1 MPMVFSIFIHKII
14 CSSGFNGMLELV
26 VRKNLVNDLELNFMV
41 LQQYDNP
48 PAKAGWEPFGGDR
61 YYVSHVVV
69 TLPEKTGGD
78 YKCDFHLIPATTL
91 KGKNLGR
98 IVQSVTYTAEMYR
111 EKVSDDKW
119 RASKVTHAFPV
130 VTDFGSGV
138 GNKNEK
144 KCIFFGFSVRGQDCF
159 VRTVNRGLVAFSE
172 SLLDVD
178 QAVDYGLPVE
188 EYLMG
193 RGVR

>member
-1 MPMVFSIFIHKII
+1 
-14 CSSGFNGMLELV
+14 MLELV

-144 KCIFFGFSVRGQDCF
+144 KCIFFGFSVRGHDCF

>member
-1 MPMVFSIFIHKII
+1 
-14 CSSGFNGMLELV
+14 
-26 VRKNLVNDLELNFMV
+26 MV
-41 LQQYDNP
+41 LQQYGNP

-98 IVQSVTYTAEMYR
+98 IVQSVTYTAEKYR

-119 RASKVTHAFPV
+119 RA
-130 VTDFGSGV
+130 
-138 GNKNEK
+138 
-144 KCIFFGFSVRGQDCF
+144 FGFSVRGHDCF

>member
-1 MPMVFSIFIHKII
+1 
-14 CSSGFNGMLELV
+14 MLELV
-26 VRKNLVNDLELNFMV
+26 VRKKIVNDLELKFMV

-48 PAKAGWEPFGGDR
+48 PAKTGWEPFGGDR

-69 TLPEKTGGD
+69 TLPEKTGGA
-78 YKCDFHLIPATTL
+78 YRCEFHLIPATTL
-91 KGKNLGR
+91 KGKNLGH

-119 RASKVTHAFPV
+119 RANKVTHAFPV
-130 VTDFGSGV
+130 VTDFDSRGD
-138 GNKNEK
+138 NKNEK
-144 KCIFFGFSVRGQDCF
+144 KCIFFGFSVRGNDCF
-159 VRTVNRGLVAFSE
+159 VRTVNRGLVTFSE

-178 QAVDYGLPVE
+178 QAVDYGLPIE

>member
-1 MPMVFSIFIHKII
+1 
-14 CSSGFNGMLELV
+14 
-26 VRKNLVNDLELNFMV
+26 MV
-41 LQQYDNP
+41 LQQYGNP

-78 YKCDFHLIPATTL
+78 YRCDFHLIPATTL

-98 IVQSVTYTAEMYR
+98 IVQSVTYTAEKYR

-119 RASKVTHAFPV
+119 RANKVTHAFPV
-130 VTDFGSGV
+130 VTDFGSGA

-144 KCIFFGFSVRGQDCF
+144 KCIFLGFSVRGHDCF